1 MILNLDPSHNNVIP
15 TIDLNNKPIIRE
27 FFSEKAIEGGNWSI
41 LERIIQRVYMSFA
54 TIKTAVSSL
63 LDFEILW
70 GDNSKLEFLKA
81 IDIGV
86 NQANNTIKLLML
98 LVLLKE
104 NKATL
109 NQELHLIQEIV
120 SAAYQR
126 VKSEY
131 SEISVKLDLQ
141 DQGDPIFVD
150 FEYTV
155 TGIELFIEF
164 FGEIGFS
171 NVEIVGKEIK
181 DHWIVIIGG
190 TSENSAI
197 KMLQNLLETN
207 ANLENILEFVSADCL
222 LKFLIAH
229 RVLTIQ
235 NIRVGWAPADN
246 NQSPKI
252 VIDIPSHSFTSW
264 VE

>member
-15 TIDLNNKPIIRE
+15 TIDLNNTPIIRE
-27 FFSEKAIEGGNWSI
+27 FFSEKAIGGGNWSI
-41 LERIIQRVYMSFA
+41 LERMIQRVYMSFA

-86 NQANNTIKLLML
+86 NQASNTIKLLML

-104 NKATL
+104 NKTTL

-120 SAAYQR
+120 SAAYKR
-126 VKSEY
+126 VKSDY

-150 FEYTV
+150 YEYTV

-171 NVEIVGKEIK
+171 NVEIFGKEIK
-181 DHWIVIIGG
+181 DNWIVLIGG
-190 TSENSAI
+190 PSENSAI
-197 KMLQNLLETN
+197 KTLQNLLETN

-235 NIRVGWAPADN
+235 NIRVGWAPKDN

-252 VIDIPSHSFTSW
+252 VIVIPSHSFTSW